1 MMIKACQSHLLHPVR
16 LNPNGI
22 GISHLFFAYDSLFFL
37 QATLQNCEHSS
48 DLLHSYCS
56 ASGQLI
62 NVDKSNLYFSPNTPC
77 QIINLLNSILQMRV
91 ISDLGKYLGYPQFGG
106 DLKVLLQ
113 VILRIMFQGK
123 CNLGNNALLANLVR
137 KLSSRQLLLLFQ
149 HILWPASSF
158 PFQHAGKLI
167 PCLVTSSGATLVQM
181 VFTGSLGIFQASL
194 KSKVVWVLETYK
206 ILMTP
211 CWLRKPGDFTTTQIY
226 YMHKC

>member
-1 MMIKACQSHLLHPVR
+1 MEKQDHGLSLLVVFVKETPCLHFSSYLLWILSKMMIKACQSHLLHQVR

-91 ISDLGKYLGYPQFGG
+91 VSDLGKYLVYPQFGG
-106 DLKVLLQ
+106 DLKVLL
-113 VILRIMFQGK
+113 
-123 CNLGNNALLANLVR
+123 
-137 KLSSRQLLLLFQ
+137 
-149 HILWPASSF
+149 
-158 PFQHAGKLI
+158 
-167 PCLVTSSGATLVQM
+167 
-181 VFTGSLGIFQASL
+181 
-194 KSKVVWVLETYK
+194 
-206 ILMTP
+206 
-211 CWLRKPGDFTTTQIY
+211 
-226 YMHKC
+226 